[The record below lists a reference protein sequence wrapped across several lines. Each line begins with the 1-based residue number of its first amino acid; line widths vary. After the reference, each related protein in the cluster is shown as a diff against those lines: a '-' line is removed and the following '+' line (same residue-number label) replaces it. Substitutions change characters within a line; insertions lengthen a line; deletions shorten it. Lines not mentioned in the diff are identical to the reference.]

1 MTISMETF
9 DAIPTIQRKA
19 RTGEYTGKFET
30 LMADALKAPGS
41 IVGIR
46 ISAQDDGWELDKKGN
61 PRHPIYGAAV
71 AWSRDKG
78 IKFKFRKLTDGDSA
92 LLIDPTDSPA
102 ILRAMAAVEAEKAK
116 QEEKPAA
123 KQKAA

>member
-1 MTISMETF
+1 MTISVETF
-9 DAIPTIQRKA
+9 DAIPSIQRRA

-30 LMADALKAPGS
+30 LMADALKSPGS

-46 ISAQDDGWELDKKGN
+46 ISAQDGGWDKDKKGN
-61 PRHPIYGAAV
+61 DKHPIYSAAV

-92 LLIDPTDSPA
+92 LMIDPTDSPT
-102 ILRAMAAVEAEKAK
+102 ILRAMAKA
-116 QEEKPAA
+116 EEKPEPKG

>member
-1 MTISMETF
+1 
-9 DAIPTIQRKA
+9 
-19 RTGEYTGKFET
+19 
-30 LMADALKAPGS
+30 MADALKAPGS

-46 ISAQDDGWELDKKGN
+46 ISAQDDGWEKDKKGN
-61 PRHPIYGAAV
+61 DRHPIYGAAV

-92 LLIDPTDSPA
+92 LLVDPTDSPA
-102 ILRAMAAVEAEKAK
+102 ILRAMAEVKAK
-116 QEEKPAA
+116 EDKPAA